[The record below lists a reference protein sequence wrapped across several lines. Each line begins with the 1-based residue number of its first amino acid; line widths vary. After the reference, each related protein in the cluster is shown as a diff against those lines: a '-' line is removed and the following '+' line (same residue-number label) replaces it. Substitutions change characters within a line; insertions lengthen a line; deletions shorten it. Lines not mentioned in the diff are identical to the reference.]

1 MSRAMSDL
9 IDAAE
14 EAATWMKDATA
25 PNEVNGVL
33 RKLQSAIKKAKKD
46 LESQK
51 RSGYLVLVELG
62 DGRRRITAT
71 VESGNKYLS
80 RSGIA
85 SLGIDAEVVY
95 SAEVGDLEEARRGLK
110 EALEKQEW
118 AGHGMTW
125 SELSRQ
131 DLIAAIQVVAESV
144 GERPEGR

>member
-14 EAATWMKDATA
+14 EAAVWMEEATV
-25 PNEVNGVL
+25 PNEVNSTL
-33 RKLQSAIKKAKKD
+33 RKLQSAIKKGKKH

-51 RSGYLVLVELG
+51 RSGHLVLIELG

-71 VESGNKYLS
+71 VESGDKYLS

-85 SLGIDAEVVY
+85 SLGVDAEVIY
-95 SAEVGDLEEARRGLK
+95 SAAVGDLEEARRALK
-110 EALEKQEW
+110 ETLEKEEW

-125 SELSRQ
+125 CELSRD
-131 DLIAAIQVVAESV
+131 DLVAAIKAVAESV
-144 GERPEGR
+144 GVRPEGR